1 MHGQGGQPGGIVVL
15 ALTRGGCALGERLAT
30 QLGADFRPCR
40 GRVAVEMRRAW
51 QSHRALVCIMAA
63 GIVVRTIAPLLADKR
78 HDPAVVVCD
87 EAGRFAIPL
96 VSGHLGGANE
106 LAREVA
112 RLTGGAAALTTA
124 SDVLGRTAL
133 DLWCRDLGLQV
144 ADRAGLTA
152 AMGRLVDEGA
162 LTLWS
167 CCPLPELPPDLQ
179 TIAAREDAGL
189 VVDVHAVGPPGAALL
204 HPPALVLGIG
214 CNRGTPAGAIDRAV
228 NETFGRH
235 GLALAAVCALASID
249 LKRDEAGLLAYA
261 AEQELATRFYDSQ
274 ALNSVPG
281 VSSSA
286 AVLRATG
293 ARGVAEPAALLAA
306 GPGATLLVGKEKYP
320 DVTVAVAERADPLGA
335 HCAGGASATQ
345 TAADT
350 PADSDQ
356 RNAS

>member
-1 MHGQGGQPGGIVVL
+1 MHGQGGRSGGCVVL
-15 ALTRGGCALGERLAT
+15 ALTRGGCELGERLAAE
-30 QLGADFRPCR
+30 LGAEFRPCR
-40 GRVAVEMRRAW
+40 GRVAEEMRLAW
-51 QSHRALVCIMAA
+51 QGRRALVCIMAA
-63 GIVVRTIAPLLADKR
+63 GIVVRTIAPLLADKHR
-78 HDPAVVVCD
+78 DPAVVVCD
-87 EAGRFAIPL
+87 EGGRFAIPL
-96 VSGHLGGANE
+96 VSGHLGGAND
-106 LAREVA
+106 LACRVA
-112 RLTGGAAALTTA
+112 RITGGAAALTTA

-133 DLWCRDLGLQV
+133 DLWCRDLGLRV
-144 ADRAGLTA
+144 ADRGALTA
-152 AMGRLVDEGA
+152 AMGRLVDRGEVSV
-162 LTLWS
+162 WS
-167 CCPLPELPPDLQ
+167 CCPLPELPPDLHP
-179 TIAAREDAGL
+179 ISERDRADL
-189 VVDVHAVGPPGAALL
+189 VIDLRSGCPPGAALL

-235 GLALAAVCALASID
+235 RLALTAVCALASID